1 MKRMGVQ
8 RDNRKFIL
16 ALLFVGYMVSY
27 MDRLVMNLALVPIG
41 QEFHLSPTATGTV
54 ISVFFLAYAIMQIP
68 AGWLTD
74 QLGYRRVIL
83 FSIFLWSVF
92 TVFTGFTW
100 SFTALIVIRFL
111 FGIMEGGYP
120 AASAKAISEFFPKKE
135 RGKAQSILMSSNS
148 VGGLITSL
156 LVPTLLIW
164 LGWRNVFFALGA
176 AGVIIGVLFW
186 KYIRSPIQSDEA
198 KEQHPVNKE
207 SMLSLLKTRQTW
219 ALVLTWFSISI
230 ASWGSVSW
238 LPMYM
243 VTVRHLDLVS
253 AGMLSVIPTMGATL
267 GTAAGGWLLV
277 RFSGREKM
285 YFVMNGLFYTALL
298 FLALFAPNVG
308 MVFTY
313 LTLASIFY
321 GFVFSAVY
329 ALPHKWFDKSVIGS
343 AIGIMSLGS
352 MIGGFI
358 APIMMGVLIS
368 ALKGSYDG
376 AFWFLIAA
384 GLSSALFGLTIRNS
398 NHVFNGDVAD
408 QIQSNAKVNS

>member
-8 RDNRKFIL
+8 GYNRKFIL
-16 ALLFVGYMVSY
+16 SLLFVGYMVSY
-27 MDRLVMNLALVPIG
+27 MDRLVMNLAVVPIG

-54 ISVFFLAYAIMQIP
+54 ISVFFLAYAIMQVP

-74 QLGYRRVIL
+74 RLGYRRVIL
-83 FSIFLWSVF
+83 FSIFLWSFF
-92 TVFTGFTW
+92 TVITGFTW
-100 SFTALIVIRFL
+100 SFTALIAIRFL

-120 AASAKAISEFFPKKE
+120 AACAKAIAEYFPKKE

-148 VGGLITSL
+148 FGGLITGV

-176 AGVIIGVLFW
+176 AGVIIGVLLW
-186 KYIRSPIQSDEA
+186 KYIRSPIQLEEA
-198 KEQHPVNKE
+198 KEQQPVNKD

-230 ASWGSVSW
+230 ASWGTSSW

-253 AGMLSVIPTMGATL
+253 AGLLGLLPTTAATL

-285 YFVMNGLFYTALL
+285 YFVMNGLFYTVFL

-313 LTLASIFY
+313 LTLSSIFY

-329 ALPHKWFDKSVIGS
+329 ALPHKLFDKSVIGS
-343 AIGIMSLGS
+343 AIGIMNLGS

-384 GLSSALFGLTIRNS
+384 GLSSALFGLTFRNS
-398 NHVFNGDVAD
+398 NHVSHGDVAD
-408 QIQSNAKVNS
+408 QIQSNAKAK

>member
-1 MKRMGVQ
+1 M
-8 RDNRKFIL
+8 

-54 ISVFFLAYAIMQIP
+54 ISVFFLAYTIMQIP

-74 QLGYRRVIL
+74 RLGYRRVII
-83 FSIFLWSVF
+83 FSVVLWSFF
-92 TVFTGFTW
+92 TVFTGFAW

-186 KYIRSPIQSDEA
+186 KYIRSPIQSEEA
-198 KEQHPVNKE
+198 KEQQPVNKE

-230 ASWGSVSW
+230 ASWGTVSW

-253 AGMLSVIPTMGATL
+253 AGMLSVIPTIGATL

-329 ALPHKWFDKSVIGS
+329 ALPHKLFDKSVIGS

>member
-1 MKRMGVQ
+1 MKSIGVQ

-16 ALLFVGYMVSY
+16 SLLFVGYMVSY
-27 MDRLVMNLALVPIG
+27 MDRLVMNLAVVPIG
-41 QEFHLSPTATGTV
+41 QELHLSPTATGTV
-54 ISVFFLAYAIMQIP
+54 ISVFFLAYTIMQIP

-74 QLGYRRVIL
+74 RFGYRRVII
-83 FSIFLWSVF
+83 FSVFLWSLF
-92 TVFTGFTW
+92 TVSTGFAW

-120 AASAKAISEFFPKKE
+120 AASAKAIAEFFPKKE
-135 RGKAQSILMSSNS
+135 RVKAQSILMSSNS
-148 VGGLITSL
+148 FGGLITGL
-156 LVPTLLIW
+156 IVPVLLIW

-176 AGVIIGVLFW
+176 AGVIIGVLFL
-186 KYIRSPIQSDEA
+186 KYIRSPIQSEEA
-198 KEQHPVNKE
+198 KEQQSVNKN

-219 ALVLTWFSISI
+219 ALLLTWFSISI
-230 ASWGSVSW
+230 ASWGTVSW

-253 AGMLSVIPTMGATL
+253 TGMLGLLPTTAATL
-267 GTAAGGWLLV
+267 GTVAGGWLLV

-285 YFVMNGLFYTALL
+285 YFVMNGLFYTAFL

-313 LTLASIFY
+313 LALASIFY

-329 ALPHKWFDKSVIGS
+329 ALPHKLFDKSVIGS

-352 MIGGFI
+352 MLGGFI
-358 APIMMGVLIS
+358 APIMMGAFIS

-384 GLSSALFGLTIRNS
+384 GLSSALFGLTLRNS
-398 NHVFNGDVAD
+398 NHVSHRGVDD
-408 QIQSNAKVNS
+408 SIKSNAGAK

>member
-1 MKRMGVQ
+1 MGVQ
-8 RDNRKFIL
+8 GNNRKFIL

-83 FSIFLWSVF
+83 FSIFLWSFF

-120 AASAKAISEFFPKKE
+120 SACAKAIAEYFPQKE

-148 VGGLITSL
+148 FGGLITGV

-176 AGVIIGVLFW
+176 AGVILGVLFW
-186 KYIRSPIQSDEA
+186 KYIRSPIQSEEA
-198 KEQHPVNKE
+198 KEQQPVNKE

-230 ASWGSVSW
+230 ASWGTVSW

-253 AGMLSVIPTMGATL
+253 AGMLTVIPTMGATL

-329 ALPHKWFDKSVIGS
+329 ALPHKLFDKSVIGS

-398 NHVFNGDVAD
+398 NQVYHGDVAD
-408 QIQSNAKVNS
+408 QIQTNAKVK

>member
-8 RDNRKFIL
+8 GYNKKFIL
-16 ALLFVGYMVSY
+16 AILFVGYMVSY
-27 MDRLVMNLALVPIG
+27 MDRLVMNLAVVPIG
-41 QEFHLSPTATGTV
+41 QEFNLSPTATGTIV
-54 ISVFFLAYAIMQIP
+54 SAFFLAYAIMQIP

-74 QLGYRRVIL
+74 QLGYRRVII
-83 FSIFLWSVF
+83 FSIFLWSLF
-92 TVFTGFTW
+92 TVFTGFAW

-111 FGIMEGGYP
+111 FGITEGGYP
-120 AASAKAISEFFPKKE
+120 ASCGKAIAEYFPQKE
-135 RGKAQSILMSSNS
+135 RGKAQSILMSSNTF
-148 VGGLITSL
+148 GGLITGV

-164 LGWRNVFFALGA
+164 LGWRNVFFTLGT
-176 AGVIIGVLFW
+176 AGVIIGILFW
-186 KYIRSPIQSDEA
+186 KYIRRPIQLEEA
-198 KEQHPVNKE
+198 REQQPVNKY

-219 ALVLTWFSISI
+219 ALALTWFTINI
-230 ASWGSVSW
+230 ASWGTSSW
-238 LPMYM
+238 LPTYM

-253 AGMLSVIPTMGATL
+253 AGMWGLLPTMAATL

-285 YFVMNGLFYTALL
+285 YFVLNGLLYTAFL

-313 LTLASIFY
+313 LTLASVFY

-329 ALPHKWFDKSVIGS
+329 ALLHQLFDKSVIGS
-343 AIGIMSLGS
+343 AIGIMNLGS
-352 MIGGFI
+352 ILGGFI
-358 APIMMGVLIS
+358 APIIMGVLIS

-384 GLSSALFGLTIRNS
+384 SLSSALFGLTIRNS
-398 NHVFNGDVAD
+398 NHVSHGDVAD
-408 QIQSNAKVNS
+408 QVQSNANAN

>member
-1 MKRMGVQ
+1 MGVQ
-8 RDNRKFIL
+8 GNNRKFIL

-83 FSIFLWSVF
+83 FSIFLWSFF

-176 AGVIIGVLFW
+176 AGVILGVLFW
-186 KYIRSPIQSDEA
+186 KYIRSPIQSEEA
-198 KEQHPVNKE
+198 KEQQPVNKE

-219 ALVLTWFSISI
+219 ALFLTWFSISI
-230 ASWGSVSW
+230 ASWGTVSW

-253 AGMLSVIPTMGATL
+253 AGMLTVIPTMGATL

-277 RFSGREKM
+277 RFSGREKI

-308 MVFTY
+308 MFFTY

-329 ALPHKWFDKSVIGS
+329 ALPHKLFDKSVIGS

-384 GLSSALFGLTIRNS
+384 G
-398 NHVFNGDVAD
+398 
-408 QIQSNAKVNS
+408 

>member
-1 MKRMGVQ
+1 VKSIGIQ

-16 ALLFVGYMVSY
+16 SLLFVGYTFSY
-27 MDRLVMNLALVPIG
+27 MDRLVMNLAVVPIG
-41 QEFHLSPTATGTV
+41 QELHLSPTATGTV
-54 ISVFFLAYAIMQIP
+54 ISVFFLAYTIMQIP

-74 QLGYRRVIL
+74 RFGYRRVII
-83 FSIFLWSVF
+83 FSVFFWSIF
-92 TVFTGFTW
+92 TVFTGFAW

-120 AASAKAISEFFPKKE
+120 AASAKAIAEFFPKKE
-135 RGKAQSILMSSNS
+135 RVKAQSILMSSNS
-148 VGGLITSL
+148 FGGLITGL
-156 LVPTLLIW
+156 IVPALLIW

-198 KEQHPVNKE
+198 REQQSVNKN

-219 ALVLTWFSISI
+219 ALLLTWFSISI
-230 ASWGSVSW
+230 ASWGTVTW

-253 AGMLSVIPTMGATL
+253 TGMLGLLPTTAATL
-267 GTAAGGWLLV
+267 GTVAGGWLLV
-277 RFSGREKM
+277 KFSGREKM
-285 YFVMNGLFYTALL
+285 YFVMNGLFYTAFL

-313 LTLASIFY
+313 LALSSIFY

-329 ALPHKWFDKSVIGS
+329 ALPHKLFDKSVIGS

-352 MIGGFI
+352 MLGGFI
-358 APIMMGVLIS
+358 APIMMGAFIS
-368 ALKGSYDG
+368 ALNGSYDG

-384 GLSSALFGLTIRNS
+384 GLSSALFGLTLRNS
-398 NHVFNGDVAD
+398 NNVSHRGVAD
-408 QIQSNAKVNS
+408 TIKSNIEAK